1 MAEADARFLTKTRRG
16 ADLSLVNVNELVLVQ
31 GMADTKATLAEWN
44 LRPWPVFRTWLFWSL
59 MTALGLLGA
68 VWVVAKLSTPDP
80 SPVVIPGIG
89 RDPTM
94 GDAGH
99 LLFRNSLVLALHS
112 MACVAGFL
120 AGSTMPRQAAVRNG
134 LSRWV
139 HEKAGRF
146 AIAFVIGATTFS
158 LCTQAYALGH
168 SASTVAYHLGI
179 SPGRLLIG
187 LSLHAVPELAAL
199 FLPLAAWVVASRRGD
214 WHKLLAA
221 TVVTT
226 AVAAPVLVIACLVE
240 VYVSPHV
247 IIALSG
253 G

>member
-1 MAEADARFLTKTRRG
+1 MD
-16 ADLSLVNVNELVLVQ
+16 VNELVLVQ

-44 LRPWPVFRTWLFWSL
+44 LRPWPVFRTWLLWSL
-59 MTALGLLGA
+59 MTAFGLLAA

-80 SPVVIPGIG
+80 SPIVLPGIS

-94 GDAGH
+94 GDAGPV
-99 LLFRNSLVLALHS
+99 LFRNSLVLALHS
-112 MACVAGFL
+112 LACVAGFM
-120 AGSTMPRQAAVRNG
+120 AGSTVPQQAALRSG
-134 LSRWV
+134 FSRWI
-139 HEKAGRF
+139 HEKSGRF
-146 AIAFVIGATTFS
+146 AIAFVVCATTFS

-168 SASTVAYHLGI
+168 SASTVAYHMGM
-179 SPGRLLIG
+179 SPGRLLVG
-187 LSLHAVPELAAL
+187 LSLHALPELTAL

-226 AVAAPVLVIACLVE
+226 AVAAPVLVTACLVE

-247 IIALSG
+247 ILSLAG
-253 G
+253 R

>member
-1 MAEADARFLTKTRRG
+1 MRLSLWRRHADGK
-16 ADLSLVNVNELVLVQ
+16 LVNVNELVLVQ
-31 GMADTKATLAEWN
+31 GMSDTKATLAEWN
-44 LRPWPVFRTWLFWSL
+44 RNPWPVFKTWLFWSV
-59 MTALGLLGA
+59 MTALGLIAA

-80 SPVVIPGIG
+80 SPIVMPGID
-89 RDPTM
+89 RAPTM

-112 MACVAGFL
+112 MACVAGFM
-120 AGSTMPRQAAVRNG
+120 AGSTVPQQAALRSG
-134 LSRWV
+134 FSRWV

-146 AIAFVIGATTFS
+146 AIAFVICATTFS

-168 SASTVAYHLGI
+168 SASTVSYHMGT
-179 SPGRLLIG
+179 SPGRLLVA
-187 LSLHAVPELAAL
+187 LMPHAVPELTAL

-226 AVAAPVLVIACLVE
+226 TIAAPVLVIACLVE

-247 IIALSG
+247 IQALAG
-253 G
+253 

>member
-1 MAEADARFLTKTRRG
+1 M
-16 ADLSLVNVNELVLVQ
+16 NELVLVQ

-59 MTALGLLGA
+59 TTAFGLLSA

-80 SPVVIPGIG
+80 TPVVLPGIG
-89 RDPTM
+89 RDPTV

-112 MACVAGFL
+112 MACVAGFM
-120 AGSTMPRQAAVRNG
+120 AGSTVPQQAALRTG
-134 LSRWV
+134 FSRWI
-139 HEKAGRF
+139 HEKSGRF
-146 AIAFVIGATTFS
+146 AIAFVVAATTFS

-168 SASTVAYHLGI
+168 SASTVAYHLGM
-179 SPGRLLIG
+179 SPGRLLVG
-187 LSLHAVPELAAL
+187 LSLHAIPELTAL

-226 AVAAPVLVIACLVE
+226 ALAVPVLVTACFVE
-240 VYVSPHV
+240 VYVTPHV
-247 IIALSG
+247 IVSLAG
-253 G
+253 R

>member
-1 MAEADARFLTKTRRG
+1 M
-16 ADLSLVNVNELVLVQ
+16 S
-31 GMADTKATLAEWN
+31 DTKATLAEWN
-44 LRPWPVFRTWLFWSL
+44 RDPWPVLRGWLFWSL
-59 MTALGLLGA
+59 MTALGLLAA
-68 VWVVAKLSTPDP
+68 VWLVAKLSTPDP
-80 SPVVIPGIG
+80 TPVVMPGIG
-89 RDPTM
+89 RDPTL

-99 LLFRNSLVLALHS
+99 VLYRNSLVLALHS
-112 MACVAGFL
+112 MACVAGFM
-120 AGSTMPRQAAVRNG
+120 AGSTVPQQAALRNG
-134 LSRWV
+134 FSRWV

-168 SASTVAYHLGI
+168 SASTVAYHMGM
-179 SPGRLLIG
+179 SPGRLLVG
-187 LSLHAVPELAAL
+187 LMLHAVPELTAL

-226 AVAAPVLVIACLVE
+226 AIAAPVLVIACLVE

-247 IIALSG
+247 IQALAG
-253 G
+253 

>member
-1 MAEADARFLTKTRRG
+1 M
-16 ADLSLVNVNELVLVQ
+16 NELVLVQ

-59 MTALGLLGA
+59 TTAFGLLAA

-80 SPVVIPGIG
+80 TPVVLPGIG
-89 RDPTM
+89 RDPTV

-112 MACVAGFL
+112 MACVAGFM
-120 AGSTMPRQAAVRNG
+120 AGSTVPQQAALRTG
-134 LSRWV
+134 FSRWI
-139 HEKAGRF
+139 HEKSGRF
-146 AIAFVIGATTFS
+146 AIAFVVAATTFS

-168 SASTVAYHLGI
+168 SASTVAYHLGM
-179 SPGRLLIG
+179 SPGRLLVG
-187 LSLHAVPELAAL
+187 LSLHAIPELTAL

-226 AVAAPVLVIACLVE
+226 ALAVPVLVTACFVE
-240 VYVSPHV
+240 VYVTPHV
-247 IIALSG
+247 IVSLAG
-253 G
+253 R

>member
-1 MAEADARFLTKTRRG
+1 VLSRRRADPTR
-16 ADLSLVNVNELVLVQ
+16 VNVNELVLVQ
-31 GMADTKATLAEWN
+31 GMSDTKATLAEWN
-44 LRPWPVFRTWLFWSL
+44 RHPWPVFRTWLFWSL
-59 MTALGLLGA
+59 MTALGLMCA

-80 SPVVIPGIG
+80 TPLIIPGIQG
-89 RDPTM
+89 DPTLS
-94 GDAGH
+94 DAGRV
-99 LLFRNSLVLALHS
+99 LYRNSLVLALHS
-112 MACVAGFL
+112 LACVAGFM
-120 AGSTMPRQAAVRNG
+120 AGSTVPQQAALRSG

-139 HEKAGRF
+139 HEKAGKF
-146 AIAFVIGATTFS
+146 AIAFVVCATTFS
-158 LCTQAYALGH
+158 LGTQAYAIGH
-168 SASTVAYHLGI
+168 TASTVAYHMGI

-187 LSLHAVPELAAL
+187 LSLHAIPELTAL

-247 IIALSG
+247 IVALSG